1 MPVIFDAFTGQI
13 IDTGPAGGMS
23 IGGPVAGADPNS
35 VLVVDASLTLQNV
48 EMPSNGQLL
57 IGSAGSL
64 PVAATLTQ
72 ASASQVVITNGPG
85 TITLGL
91 PQNISSADSPVF
103 TGLTLSSLSGPVKA
117 GIGGALSASAI
128 DLATSEVTNILTVD
142 KGGTGVNGSAA
153 PNGHILIGNGTGY
166 TLADILGTTHQV
178 SVANGAGSI
187 QLSLPQD
194 IHTGASPEFFDLFLA
209 GTVDTAVL
217 GGTLAL
223 GTNKANIINIGSPTA
238 TINIQGTTIYQNVS
252 NLNVTDKNITVNVGG
267 SVGSSGGAGIH
278 VEEGGVSNAGH
289 AEVTGDRLGW
299 EFHPPGVAGIAY
311 LYPGASGITLDQDS
325 HDPVTIATPANGLG
339 ILNQELSIELSSA
352 SATGALSSTDW
363 STFDGK
369 QDALSATAP
378 LALDGL
384 TDTLSISQS
393 NTTTDGYLSSTDWN
407 TFNDKEDYVSPG
419 LTTQFYRGDKTWTQV
434 DLTNAVSGTLPFAN
448 GGLGFNTA
456 TSEAYFLLT
465 INATEDGVIKRELI
479 ASDGIA
485 LNQDDDKIE
494 LYNPNYVVGDTAVN
508 ETTVFVETSDQ
519 PIGITLDNEAKSIK
533 MLITLF
539 FTIGGNVETSVV
551 DVYLYQT
558 GTIPSWASYDKT
570 ISYSGGVELVGLDV
584 NVNAFNQI
592 TIDLG
597 VIPGTTTGDFAEC
610 FSRAFNYA

>member
-91 PQNISSADSPVF
+91 PQDISTADSPEF

-252 NLNVTDKNITVNVGG
+252 NLNVTDKNITVNVNG

-311 LYPGASGITLDQDS
+311 LFPGASGITLDQDS
-325 HDPVTIATPANGLG
+325 HDPVTIAAPANGLG

-448 GGLGFNTA
+448 GGLGFNTPSGANYIIGFNAANTGLEGKSLNAGTGIDITNGVGSITITNTLASPSDIVPTSWGGLVNNTLNQTVTGLSFSTSVLSFIAYIDILIDA
-456 TSEAYFLLT
+456 TSDLYAY
-465 INATEDGVIKRELI
+465 IEVRGKRKS
-479 ASDGIA
+479 ASDWSVNDI
-485 LNQDDDKIE
+485 QC
-494 LYNPNYVVGDTAVN
+494 NYVGD
-508 ETTVFVETSDQ
+508 
-519 PIGITLDNEAKSIK
+519 
-533 MLITLF
+533 
-539 FTIGGNVETSVV
+539 
-551 DVYLYQT
+551 DV
-558 GTIPSWASYDKT
+558 
-570 ISYSGGVELVGLDV
+570 VGLD
-584 NVNAFNQI
+584 FNITSAGQV
-592 TIDLG
+592 TIDIGNISGFVSG
-597 VIPGTTTGDFAEC
+597 VLKF
-610 FSRAFNYA
+610 RASALI